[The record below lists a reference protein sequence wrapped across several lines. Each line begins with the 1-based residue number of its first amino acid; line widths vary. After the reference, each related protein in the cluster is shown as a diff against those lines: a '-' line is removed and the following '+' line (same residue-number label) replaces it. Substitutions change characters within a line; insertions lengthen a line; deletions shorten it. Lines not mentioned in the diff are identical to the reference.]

1 MLKTSGWLM
10 RVRIPVEV
18 IEYAAFDFPY
28 YSSGGFTTK
37 HFHTI
42 MKIKDV
48 NRF

>member
-37 HFHTI
+37 HFSYNNEN
-42 MKIKDV
+42 KGC
-48 NRF
+48 